1 MPIDGKILIDK
12 LRINIPY
19 SVIVEEHLENEF
31 TVRKLRETL
40 SNFFYKRAYSVSM
53 SRGEIKITL
62 TPTRY
67 LTRDELATDVNLEMP
82 SENWLLNLFNKLGFS
97 NYRLAESSRITVIH
111 LTKNL
116 IMDYP
121 VKNYICFLHGFP
133 CKDGLKPS
141 IISSDE
147 DNATI
152 RFSRPKRNIDKED
165 SNGDFNVVI
174 YDKIRQLLD
183 KANLDSVYLKQDLT
197 TEEKRILKSHNVFY
211 SPKLKQLDFHNLN
224 LLRCEL
230 QYRYKEKIAPIAEYL
245 TNSKEGTLTIATLMG
260 LLEEKQLYN
269 KLDRFYSMQLQK
281 YFFYTPLNKSNTKV
295 AKRLQSY
302 HNAFNDLILENEDM
316 TELYIVYKACGLE
329 NNFCENSKKA
339 FGNNVHSLYE
349 ELYKKFG
356 V

>member
-19 SVIVEEHLENEF
+19 SVIVEEQLESEF

-40 SNFFYKRAYSVSM
+40 SNFFYKRAYSVRM

-82 SENWLLNLFNKLGFS
+82 SENWLLNLFNELGFS
-97 NYRLAESSRITVIH
+97 SYRLAESSRIIVIH

-116 IMDYP
+116 IVNYP
-121 VKNYICFLHGFP
+121 VRDYIGFLHGFS

-147 DNATI
+147 YNATL

-165 SNGDFNVVI
+165 SNGNFNVIV
-174 YDKIRQLLD
+174 YDKTRQLKD
-183 KANLDSVYLKQDLT
+183 KANLDSVYLKQDLS
-197 TEEKRILKSHNVFY
+197 TEEKRILQSHNVFY
-211 SPKLKQLDFHNLN
+211 LPKLKLLNFHNLN

-230 QYRYKEKIAPIAEYL
+230 QYRYKKKIAPIAEYL
-245 TNSKEGTLTIATLMG
+245 TNGKEDTLTVVTLMG

-269 KLDRFYSMQLQK
+269 KLEEFYNMQLQK
-281 YFFYTPLNKSNTKV
+281 YIFYTPLKGGNTK
-295 AKRLQSY
+295 KLQSY
-302 HNAFNDLILENEDM
+302 NSAFNDLILENEDM

-339 FGNNVHSLYE
+339 FGNNVHNLYE
-349 ELYKKFG
+349 ELYQKFG
-356 V
+356 F